1 MIAGA
6 MWLLLGH
13 ILFLYVYLF
22 TLLSFLK
29 VPVLRFLEYSRNDIV
44 EYAFIY
50 FVQYILGIALN
61 KQGPS

>member
-6 MWLLLGH
+6 LWFLLGH

-22 TLLSFLK
+22 RLLSFLE
-29 VPVLRFLEYSRNDIV
+29 VSVFRFLEYTRNDIV

-50 FVQYILGIALN
+50 FGQYILGIALN
-61 KQGPS
+61 K